1 MIISEFKKRFY
12 TSIFLI
18 VLTIL
23 LINSNLILIYS
34 IIVFGVL
41 SLLEFFNLIQ
51 KISRN
56 IFFKTFF
63 NSIFIIYVSIFA
75 IFFLYFSIFLELK
88 IFLFIFLFGCIFSDI
103 GGYIFGNI
111 FKGPKLTRIS
121 PKKTISGSVGSF
133 VFTFII
139 IGASMF
145 YFSDKIGY
153 EVFIL
158 SFSTSLFC
166 QLGDLLFSFLKRKA
180 KVKDTGNFLPGHGGI
195 LDRLDGIFFG
205 IPFGFLTFLFLYL

>member
-1 MIISEFKKRFY
+1 MIVSEFKKRFY
-12 TSIFLI
+12 TSLI
-18 VLTIL
+18 LLLLTIL
-23 LINSNLILIYS
+23 IVNSNLILIYS

-51 KISRN
+51 KITKNSFLK
-56 IFFKTFF
+56 IFL
-63 NSIFIIYVSIFA
+63 NSIFILYVSIFS
-75 IFFLYFSIFLELK
+75 IFFLYFSIFLQLK

-111 FKGPKLTRIS
+111 FKGPKLTKIS
-121 PKKTISGSVGSF
+121 PKKTISGSIGSF

-139 IGASMF
+139 IASSMF
-145 YFSDKIGY
+145 FLTNKISY
-153 EVFIL
+153 EVIIL

-166 QLGDLLFSFLKRKA
+166 QLGDLFFSFLKRKA
-180 KVKDTGNFLPGHGGI
+180 KVKDTGNYLPGHGGV
-195 LDRLDGIFFG
+195 LDRLDGIFLG

>member
-1 MIISEFKKRFY
+1 MIVSEFKKRFY
-12 TSIFLI
+12 TSLI
-18 VLTIL
+18 LLLLTIL
-23 LINSNLILIYS
+23 IVNSNLILIYS

-51 KISRN
+51 KTKHSFLK
-56 IFFKTFF
+56 IFLK
-63 NSIFIIYVSIFA
+63 SIVILYVSIFSF
-75 IFFLYFSIFLELK
+75 FFLYFSIFLQLK

-111 FKGPKLTRIS
+111 FKGPKLTKIS
-121 PKKTISGSVGSF
+121 PKKTISGSIGSF

-139 IGASMF
+139 IASSMF
-145 YFSDKIGY
+145 FLTNKISY
-153 EVFIL
+153 EVIIL

-166 QLGDLLFSFLKRKA
+166 QLGDLFFSFLKRKA
-180 KVKDTGNFLPGHGGI
+180 KVKDTGNYLPGHGGV
-195 LDRLDGIFFG
+195 LDRLDGIFLG